1 MNYLLS
7 KHKGNFTQTT
17 AGEDAAIKDVMHS
30 NLSLLFQL
38 SGFLPIWL
46 HASLSEA
53 SKQQLT
59 GAFIG

>member
-1 MNYLLS
+1 MKYL

-17 AGEDAAIKDVMHS
+17 AGEDAVTKDGMHS
-30 NLSLLFQL
+30 NLSLLFQF

-46 HASLSEA
+46 HASLSEV
-53 SKQQLT
+53 SKLQLT